1 MFINVADELKKARN
15 GGYALGAFNTNNLE
29 ATKAICA
36 AAKKSNFP
44 IIIQTTPGAIDYAGL
59 RQIFEIVKTEI
70 EEAGIEAAL
79 HLDHGKDFEVVKKC
93 IDIGYRSVMIDG
105 SKLPFAENVA
115 LTKRVVD
122 YAKPKNVSV
131 EAEIGAIGTDEGAAS
146 GKAGAGVPAS
156 VEDGMRELTKAIMSS
171 PDEVKRFVELTG
183 VDSIAVSVGNEHGAP
198 EGEKINLKLLEEISK
213 IIEIPLVMHG
223 ASGLSDED
231 IKAVIGLGIAK
242 INIDTQ
248 IRKAFIAGLS
258 NINAETRDYREILKI
273 SMENIEEVVKEKIGL
288 FSANK

>member
-1 MFINVADELKKARN
+1 MFINVSEELKKARN

-36 AAKKSNFP
+36 AAKKSNSP
-44 IIIQTTPGAIDYAGL
+44 IIIQTTPGAIEYAGL

-70 EEAGIEAAL
+70 EETGIQAAL
-79 HLDHGKDFEVVKKC
+79 HLDHGKDFEIVKEC

-131 EAEIGAIGTDEGAAS
+131 EAEIGAIGTDEG
-146 GKAGAGVPAS
+146 GENVGG
-156 VEDGMRELTKAIMSS
+156 GTMSS

-231 IKAVIGLGIAK
+231 VKAVIGLGIAK

-248 IRKAFIAGLS
+248 IRRAFLAGLS
-258 NINAETRDYREILKI
+258 NIGPETKDYREILKV
-273 SMENIEEVVKEKIGL
+273 SMENIEEVVEEKINL
-288 FSANK
+288 FCD

>member
-1 MFINVADELKKARN
+1 MFINVSEELKKSRS

-36 AAKKSNFP
+36 AAKKSGKP
-44 IIIQTTPGAIDYAGL
+44 VIIQTTPGTIEYAGL

-70 EEAGIEAAL
+70 EETGIQAAL
-79 HLDHGKDFEVVKKC
+79 HLDHGKDFEVVKEC

-131 EAEIGAIGTDEGAAS
+131 EAEIGAIGTDEG
-146 GKAGAGVPAS
+146 GKNVGEG
-156 VEDGMRELTKAIMSS
+156 TMSS
-171 PDEVKRFVELTG
+171 PDEVRRFVDLTG
-183 VDSIAVSVGNEHGAP
+183 IDSIAVSVGNEHGAP
-198 EGEKINLKLLEEISK
+198 EGEKINVKLLEEISK

-223 ASGLSDED
+223 ASGLSNED

-248 IRKAFIAGLS
+248 IRRAFIAGMS
-258 NINAETRDYREILKI
+258 DIDEECKDYRDVLKKSI
-273 SMENIEEVVKEKIGL
+273 NNIEKVVEEKINL
-288 FSANK
+288 FSEK